1 MIIIFFN
8 SEPKIELSYPQ
19 NFVVSSEIDED
30 AVLAEVA
37 NIGRHL
43 GQMEATRAAVYL
55 QINNQVEKLKEK
67 VRNFKNYD

>member
-1 MIIIFFN
+1 M
-8 SEPKIELSYPQ
+8 SQKIELSYPQ

>member
-1 MIIIFFN
+1 M
-8 SEPKIELSYPQ
+8 SQKIELSYPQ

-37 NIGRHL
+37 NIGRNL

>member
-1 MIIIFFN
+1 M
-8 SEPKIELSYPQ
+8 
-19 NFVVSSEIDED
+19 VSSEIDED

-37 NIGRHL
+37 NIGRNL

-67 VRNFKNYD
+67 VRTFKSFEISIPHADS

>member
-1 MIIIFFN
+1 M
-8 SEPKIELSYPQ
+8 SQKIELSYPQ
-19 NFVVSSEIDED
+19 NFVVSSEMDED

-37 NIGRHL
+37 NIGRNL

-67 VRNFKNYD
+67 VRNIKNIFSYR

>member
-1 MIIIFFN
+1 M
-8 SEPKIELSYPQ
+8 SQKIELSYPQ

-67 VRNFKNYD
+67 VGNFKIFEKLILIIP